1 MRNQRRIAWGA
12 LLILLLGGAGVLQL
26 RPVQAGGPIFLLSPG
41 VPGAWGGNPPTA
53 AVTPDTGGL
62 GILDANTARTNLLA
76 AAAAWTA
83 IPSSSITLPDAGP
96 DLSITGPEGQ
106 GDFAVSNYMTYIQS
120 CGPVGNPQISPMIFD
135 NEDND
140 SNGNGDILDD
150 LGFSSGVLGVAAAEC
165 VVGSEVVEGYGIFNG
180 PAVNASD
187 VTGVNY
193 RGVMTHEL
201 GHFLN
206 LAHSVVNGQAL
217 FFGGSDSLFPDGTPL
232 TPQDADVETMY
243 PFVDISPGGTGI
255 HSSTPH
261 QDDIAIISTLYPEP
275 TLPLSSFGTIT
286 GTLSDA
292 PSTPRTGG
300 QIIAR
305 RAGNRFQDAVSAI
318 SGDFLQADTPGDPLR
333 GTYTLNMLTPGE
345 SYLLEVRDT
354 VDGEFSTPVFVASG
368 GMATGGPGSTEI
380 SLGPLPGPEEFYSG
394 PITESHSLSVDDPT
408 AGPFLIPVPAGGP
421 SFPVVA
427 DIMLSA
433 STVLVA
439 NFMNGNN
446 AALNSR
452 VYLWNSSTAPGDLT
466 VRIFSL
472 PLASGMAQ
480 ELTAPLNLATLA
492 ARSARNLKVA
502 EDILTP
508 AGITTPYTN
517 DGGNLTL
524 EFTVQAPRVRGAA
537 QVFSD
542 SFAFGTYPLQE
553 MPATSG
559 ASPTVLVSNFMNG
572 NNAAFNS
579 RIYLWN
585 PSTSNGN
592 ITVRVFTLPLTS
604 GTAQEL
610 TMTPLFLGTLGA
622 GAARNIKLAE
632 DILTPLGVP
641 LPYTTDGG
649 NLTLEFTIQAAD
661 VQGAAQV
668 FSDSFAFGT
677 YALQGV
683 PSSPSIGP
691 TVLAANFMNGNNAA
705 FNARVYLFNPS
716 NNAGDITV
724 RVFTLPLSGGLAQEL
739 TGAPFNLGPLA
750 QESAV
755 NLKLAEDILTP
766 LGIIPPYTTDGGN
779 LTLEFTIQAG
789 DVRGAAQVFSDN
801 FAFGTYPLQEIPA
814 ISKGSPTIL
823 SAEFMNGNN
832 GALNSRVYLFNPSNS
847 SGSVTVRVFTLPLTG
862 GLAQELTT
870 TPLVL
875 ETLEANSALNLKL
888 AEDILTLLGLTPPYT
903 TDGGNLTLEFTIQ
916 AADVRGAAQV
926 FSDSF
931 AFGTYTLSEV
941 PE

>member
-1 MRNQRRIAWGA
+1 
-12 LLILLLGGAGVLQL
+12 
-26 RPVQAGGPIFLLSPG
+26 
-41 VPGAWGGNPPTA
+41 
-53 AVTPDTGGL
+53 
-62 GILDANTARTNLLA
+62 
-76 AAAAWTA
+76 
-83 IPSSSITLPDAGP
+83 
-96 DLSITGPEGQ
+96 
-106 GDFAVSNYMTYIQS
+106 
-120 CGPVGNPQISPMIFD
+120 MIFD

-140 SNGNGDILDD
+140 SNGNGDILDA
-150 LGFSSGVLGVAAAEC
+150 LGFSAGVLGVAAAEC
-165 VVGSEVVEGYGIFNG
+165 VVGGTVVEGYGIFNG

-187 VTGVNY
+187 LTGVNY

-232 TPQDADVETMY
+232 VPQDADIETMC

-255 HSSTPH
+255 ESSTPH
-261 QDDIAIISTLYPEP
+261 QDDIAIVSTLYPEP
-275 TLPLSSFGTIT
+275 SVPLSSFGTIT
-286 GTLSDA
+286 GVLSDA

-305 RAGNRFQDAVSAI
+305 RAGNQYQDAVSAI
-318 SGDFLQADTPGDPLR
+318 SGDFLQADTPGAPLR
-333 GTYTLNMLTPGE
+333 GTYTLNTLTPGGT
-345 SYLLEVRDT
+345 YTLEVRDT
-354 VDGEFSTPVFVASG
+354 VDGEFSTPVFVAPG
-368 GMATGGPGSTEI
+368 GMATT

-394 PITESHSLSVDDPT
+394 PITESHSLSFDDPT
-408 AGPFLIPVPAGGP
+408 AAPFLIPVSVGGP

-452 VYLWNSSTAPGDLT
+452 VYLWNSSTAPGDVT

-472 PLASGMAQ
+472 PLAGGLAQ
-480 ELTAPLNLATLA
+480 ELTAPLSLATLG
-492 ARSARNLKVA
+492 ARSSRNLKVA

-508 AGITTPYTN
+508 AGISTPYTN

-537 QVFSD
+537 QVFSS

-559 ASPTVLVSNFMNG
+559 TSPTVLVADFMNG
-572 NNAAFNS
+572 NDAAFNS

-610 TMTPLFLGTLGA
+610 TTTPLFLGTLGA
-622 GAARNIKLAE
+622 RSALNLKLAE
-632 DILTPLGVP
+632 DILTPLGIS
-641 LPYTTDGG
+641 LPYTDDGG
-649 NLTLEFTIQAAD
+649 NLTLEFTIQASD
-661 VQGAAQV
+661 VRGAAQV
-668 FSDSFAFGT
+668 FSSSFAFGT
-677 YALQGV
+677 YPLQSI
-683 PSSPSIGP
+683 PSAPSIGP
-691 TVLAANFMNGNNAA
+691 TVLAANFMNGNNSA

-716 NNAGDITV
+716 NSAGDITV
-724 RVFTLPLSGGLAQEL
+724 RVFTLPLTGGLAQEL
-739 TGAPFNLGPLA
+739 TPTPLNLGSLA
-750 QESAV
+750 SKSAV

-766 LGIIPPYTTDGGN
+766 LGITPPYTTDGGN

-789 DVRGAAQVFSDN
+789 YVRGTAQVFSPS
-801 FAFGTYPLQEIPA
+801 FAFGTYPLQEISS
-814 ISKGSPTIL
+814 ISQGSPTIL

-832 GALNSRVYLFNPSNS
+832 GAFNSRIYLWNPSNS
-847 SGSVTVRVFTLPLTG
+847 AGDVTVRVFTLPLTG
-862 GLAQELTT
+862 GLAQELTP
-870 TPLVL
+870 TPLPL
-875 ETLEANSALNLKL
+875 GTLEARSALNLKL
-888 AEDILTLLGLTPPYT
+888 ARTSSPRWESRCLTQPTAATSPWSLRFKPPMFGERPRSSLPALPLAPIPSLKFRSNAEPTPVKS
-903 TDGGNLTLEFTIQ
+903 GIRQ
-916 AADVRGAAQV
+916 
-926 FSDSF
+926 
-931 AFGTYTLSEV
+931 
-941 PE
+941 

>member
-1 MRNQRRIAWGA
+1 MKKNQPGIAWGA

-26 RPVQAGGPIFLLSPG
+26 QPVQAGGPIFLFSPG
-41 VPGAWGGNPPTA
+41 VAGAWGGNPPIASIT
-53 AVTPDTGGL
+53 VDTGGL
-62 GILDANTARTNLLA
+62 GILDATAANFNLLQA
-76 AAAAWTA
+76 ALEWEN
-83 IPSSSITLPDAGP
+83 IPSSSIRMVNAGP
-96 DLSITGPEGQ
+96 DNSITGPEGL
-106 GDFAVSNYMTYIQS
+106 GDFAVSNFMNYVQS

-140 SNGNGDILDD
+140 SNGNGDILDA
-150 LGFSSGVLGVAAAEC
+150 LGFSSGTLGVGAAEC
-165 VVGSEVVEGYGIFNG
+165 IVGSEVVEGYAIFNG
-180 PAVNASD
+180 PAVHASD
-187 VTGVNY
+187 LTGANY

-232 TPQDADVETMY
+232 VPQDADIETMY
-243 PFVDISPGGTGI
+243 PFVNISPGGTGI
-255 HSSTPH
+255 ESSTPH

-286 GTLSDA
+286 GILSDA

-305 RAGNRFQDAVSAI
+305 RTGDRFQDAVSAI
-318 SGDFLQADTPGDPLR
+318 SGDFLQADTPGAPLR
-333 GTYTLNMLTPGE
+333 GTYTLNTLTPGE
-345 SYLLEVRDT
+345 TYTLEVRDA
-354 VDGEFSTPVFVASG
+354 VDGNFSTPVFVAPG
-368 GMATGGPGSTEI
+368 GMATT

-394 PITESHSLSVDDPT
+394 PITESHSLSFDDPT

-433 STVLVA
+433 STTLVA

-452 VYLWNSSTAPGDLT
+452 VYLWNSSTAPGDMT

-472 PLASGMAQ
+472 PLKGGLAQ
-480 ELTAPLNLATLA
+480 ELTAPLNFGTLG

-502 EDILTP
+502 EDILTL

-537 QVFSD
+537 QVFSN

-553 MPATSG
+553 MPATPG
-559 ASPTVLVSNFMNG
+559 TSPTVLVANFMNG
-572 NNAAFNS
+572 NDAAFNS
-579 RIYLWN
+579 RVYLWN

-610 TMTPLFLGTLGA
+610 TTTPLFLGTLGA
-622 GAARNIKLAE
+622 QSALNLKLAE
-632 DILTPLGVP
+632 DILTPLAIS

-649 NLTLEFTIQAAD
+649 NLTVEFTIQAAD
-661 VQGAAQV
+661 VRGAAQV
-668 FSDSFAFGT
+668 FSPSFAFGT

-683 PSSPSIGP
+683 PSAPGIGP
-691 TVLAANFMNGNNAA
+691 TVLAANFMNGNNTA
-705 FNARVYLFNPS
+705 FNARVYLFNSS
-716 NNAGDITV
+716 NSAGDITV

-739 TGAPFNLGPLA
+739 TSTPLNLGSLA
-750 QESAV
+750 SKSAV

-766 LGIIPPYTTDGGN
+766 LGI
-779 LTLEFTIQAG
+779 
-789 DVRGAAQVFSDN
+789 
-801 FAFGTYPLQEIPA
+801 
-814 ISKGSPTIL
+814 
-823 SAEFMNGNN
+823 
-832 GALNSRVYLFNPSNS
+832 
-847 SGSVTVRVFTLPLTG
+847 
-862 GLAQELTT
+862 
-870 TPLVL
+870 
-875 ETLEANSALNLKL
+875 
-888 AEDILTLLGLTPPYT
+888 TPPYT
-903 TDGGNLTLEFTIQ
+903 TDGGNLTLEFTVQ
-916 AADVRGAAQV
+916 AGDVRGAAQV
-926 FSDSF
+926 FSPSF
-931 AFGTYTLSEV
+931 AFGTGPGLLSQLCIWHLSPSGNPLHLHGKSHHPVCRVYERQQRSLQLARLSLEPFEQRRQCDGAGLHTPPDRWPGPGADHHTPGSGIPGSKIGAQYQV
-941 PE
+941 GRRYPHPSGDNAALYNRRRQPHSGVHDPGG